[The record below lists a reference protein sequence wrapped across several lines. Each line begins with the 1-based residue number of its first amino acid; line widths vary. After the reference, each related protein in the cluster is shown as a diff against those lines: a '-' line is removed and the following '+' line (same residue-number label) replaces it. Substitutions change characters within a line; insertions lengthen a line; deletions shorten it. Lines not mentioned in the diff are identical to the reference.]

1 MLLGVHS
8 LYSTIHSVHLV
19 TEILKSGSNFE
30 GVLHPLKS
38 TACPHGTP
46 SAAAKERPPY
56 RRWVSIGQHQGHN
69 LHQLHSCLTRQRR
82 RAKR

>member
-8 LYSTIHSVHLV
+8 LYSTVRSVHPD

-38 TACPHGTP
+38 TACPHSTR

-56 RRWVSIGQHQGHN
+56 PRWVSIGQRQGHN
-69 LHQLHSCLTRQRR
+69 LHQGQSR